1 MFFITSSR
9 IIIYNPS
16 LFKTREDIQTF
27 SFESIVDIRLEKGV
41 FSSTIYLIIPGL
53 TELGKASKTSGVLSG
68 IPKEKG
74 ENFVNLIKEKIKEL
88 KLSNETKHT
97 DSTSDDSLKI
107 LKMRY
112 TKGEITKEEYEEMK
126 KVLE

>member
-1 MFFITSSR
+1 M
-9 IIIYNPS
+9 
-16 LFKTREDIQTF
+16 FKTREDIQTF